1 MKTKVTLTIDE
12 ELVPRAKALARG
24 RAISLSQL
32 VEDHLRE
39 LAGAQGAPF
48 SKRWR
53 GKLTATDRVDERYRA
68 LAKKYL

>member
-24 RAISLSQL
+24 RNVSLSQL
-32 VEDHLRE
+32 VEDHLRD
-39 LAGAQGAPF
+39 LAGAKGPSF
-48 SKRWR
+48 STRWR
-53 GKLTATDRVDERYRA
+53 GKLTATERADDRYRT